1 MKPAGKR
8 RLGRPRI
15 ESQRPG
21 TPPTP
26 ERILQA
32 AEDLFCEAGFSA
44 ASLSAI
50 AERADLTSG
59 AIYAHFDSKADLL
72 LAVVRRALEASPLND
87 LAGSNPE
94 PEDASPIPG
103 LVSMYADPER
113 RRLRRL
119 AVEVHAA
126 AVQDK
131 SVADLLTQGN
141 RRVADAFRKHIDLA
155 TGCGEFD
162 HSDHSPSSDHIARF
176 LLILTMGLSH
186 LDTLDPDLIGDR
198 DFQTW
203 LEQVVAGVLAR
214 SDMEVT

>member
-1 MKPAGKR
+1 M
-8 RLGRPRI
+8 
-15 ESQRPG
+15 
-21 TPPTP
+21 
-26 ERILQA
+26 
-32 AEDLFCEAGFSA
+32 FCEAGFSA

-87 LAGSNPE
+87 LADSNPE
-94 PEDASPIPG
+94 PGDASPIPS

-155 TGCGEFD
+155 SGHGEFDQLD
-162 HSDHSPSSDHIARF
+162 HSDHSPNSDHIARF

-186 LDTLDPDLIGDR
+186 LDTLDPALIGDR

-203 LEQVVAGVLAR
+203 LEQVVAGVLA
-214 SDMEVT
+214 SGDQEVT